1 MAITSKKDLK
11 KHINSVTAEIAR
23 GVLPEA
29 VLSGLLTE
37 EQAAEALSKL
47 AEISSTAMSHISISF
62 DKAPSSFDSK
72 SAYNKARSAYF
83 RTAYAAAL
91 AAYEKEVNDLLVS
104 LRPAKA

>member
-11 KHINSVTAEIAR
+11 KHINEVTAEIAR

-37 EQAAEALSKL
+37 DQAAEALTKL
-47 AEISSTAMSHISISF
+47 AEISATALSHISISF
-62 DKAPSSFDSK
+62 DKAPKAFESK

-91 AAYEKEVNDLLVS
+91 AAYEKDVNELLVS
-104 LRPAKA
+104 LRPTKA